1 MIIMKFGGTSLRDAK
16 RIKAVTK
23 IIKIHLTKKPI
34 VIVSAHN
41 GITEKLISLSH
52 NRVKFSAIKDFHL
65 KIIKDLKL
73 SAHIIKDVLNELQQY
88 YRIIQKTP
96 SLKQLDKILSFGERL
111 SVRIVAAY
119 LNKQSINSQP
129 FDACDIGLITDSHFG
144 EAQPLPESYS
154 PIHKY
159 LNSINKRNVVPVV
172 TGFIGKDKSGNI
184 TTLGRNG
191 SDYTAT
197 IIAAAINANEV
208 QLWSDSDGIMTAD
221 PRIVKDA
228 QPLQKITF
236 DEASEL
242 AYYSRRFHPLT
253 LLPAIHKNIPV
264 RILNTYKPQIDGT
277 IIVKKEQAKSTL
289 SLKSIVY
296 KKDVFLI
303 TIISPRMLMQYG
315 FLEKIFRI
323 FAKYKIV
330 IDMIATSEIS
340 VSVTTDR
347 KLHINETLKEISQ
360 FARIKLDGK
369 QAIIC
374 IIGEDIKRIH
384 GLSGDIFV
392 ALKNA
397 SIEVKMISQGATR
410 TNIAFLIDNSAVKKA
425 VTVLH
430 KALFNKPTFQKTCSA
445 DR

>member
-1 MIIMKFGGTSLRDAK
+1 MRDAK
-16 RIKAVTK
+16 RIKAVVD
-23 IIKIHLTKKPI
+23 IIKIYLPKKPVI
-34 VIVSAHN
+34 IVSAHN
-41 GITEKLISLSH
+41 NVTEKLILLSH
-52 NRVKFSAIKDFHL
+52 NRIKFSVIKDFHF

-73 SAHIIKDVLNELQQY
+73 SSHIIKDVLNELQQY
-88 YRIIQKTP
+88 STAIKKTP
-96 SLKQLDKILSFGERL
+96 SLKQLDRILSFGERL
-111 SVRIVAAY
+111 STRIVAAY
-119 LNKQSINSQP
+119 LNRQSIASQP
-129 FDACDIGLITDSHFG
+129 FDVYNIGLITDSHFG

-154 PIHKY
+154 LIHKY
-159 LNSINKRNVVPVV
+159 FNSINKRGVIPVI

-197 IIAAAINANEV
+197 IIAAALNAKEI

-228 QPLQKITF
+228 RPLQNITF
-236 DEASEL
+236 NEASEL

-264 RILNTYKPQIDGT
+264 RILNTYKPEAEGT
-277 IIVKKEQAKSTL
+277 VIIRKRQTKSIP
-289 SLKSIVY
+289 SPKSIVY

-303 TIISPRMLMQYG
+303 TIVSPRMLMQYG

-347 KLHINETLKEISQ
+347 KPHINEALKEISQ
-360 FARIKLDGK
+360 FAKIKLDDK
-369 QAIIC
+369 QAIVC
-374 IIGEDIKRIH
+374 IIGEDIKRLH
-384 GLSGDIFV
+384 GLSGDVFST
-392 ALKNA
+392 LKDV
-397 SIEVKMISQGATR
+397 SVEVKMISQGATR
-410 TNIAFLIDNSAVKKA
+410 TNIAFLIDNNAVRKSVA
-425 VTVLH
+425 VLH
-430 KALFNKPTFQKTCSA
+430 RKLFPHT
-445 DR
+445 

>member
-1 MIIMKFGGTSLRDAK
+1 MKFGGTSLRDAK

-73 SAHIIKDVLNELQQY
+73 SAHIIKDVLDELQQY

-154 PIHKY
+154 LIHKY

-253 LLPAIHKNIPV
+253 LSPAIHKNIPV

-277 IIVKKEQAKSTL
+277 IIVKKKQAKSTL

-315 FLEKIFRI
+315 FLEKIFHI

-330 IDMIATSEIS
+330 VDMIATSEIS

-384 GLSGDIFV
+384 GLSGDIFI

>member
-1 MIIMKFGGTSLRDAK
+1 MITMKFGGTSLGDAK
-16 RIKAVTK
+16 RIKAVAD
-23 IIKIHLTKKPI
+23 IVRIYLPQKPVI
-34 VIVSAHN
+34 IVSAHD
-41 GITEKLISLSH
+41 GITEKLISLSY
-52 NRVKFSAIKDFHL
+52 NRIKFSAIKDFHL

-73 SAHIIKDVLNELQQY
+73 PAHIIKDVMNELQQY
-88 YRIIQKTP
+88 YRIIQGMP

-119 LNKQSINSQP
+119 LNQRLISSRP
-129 FDACDIGLITDSHFG
+129 FDSFNIGLITDSHFG
-144 EAQPLPESYS
+144 GAQPLSESYS
-154 PIHKY
+154 LIRKY
-159 LNSINKRNVVPVV
+159 LNPIIKKGIVPVI
-172 TGFIGKDKSGNI
+172 TGFISKDKSGNI

-197 IIAAAINANEV
+197 IIAAALNADEV

-221 PRIVKDA
+221 PRIVKKA
-228 QPLQKITF
+228 QPIQTITF
-236 DEASEL
+236 NEASEL

-264 RILNTYKPQIDGT
+264 RILNTYKPKVEGT
-277 IIVKKEQAKSTL
+277 NIVKKGQIKPNPSP
-289 SLKSIVY
+289 KSIVY

-330 IDMIATSEIS
+330 IDMIATSEVS
-340 VSVTTDR
+340 VSVTIDR
-347 KLHINETLKEISQ
+347 KLHINEALKEISR
-360 FARIKLDGK
+360 FARIKVDDK

-374 IIGEDIKRIH
+374 IVGEDIKRLH
-384 GLSGDIFV
+384 GLSGDVFSTLKDIFV
-392 ALKNA
+392 
-397 SIEVKMISQGATR
+397 EVKMISQGATR
-410 TNIAFLIDNSAVKKA
+410 TNIAFLVDNSAVKKT

-430 KALFNKPTFQKTCSA
+430 GKLFKV
-445 DR
+445 